1 MSPCFSGWEWQGLFL
16 TFRAGQ
22 GRGTKFSTFSSP
34 KVENEPPPG
43 KRSIFSRNVVQYQ
56 QKRSGEHMLE
66 NRTIAAIATPP
77 GQGGIAVVRLSGP
90 ESYPIAE
97 RVFRPMDSRK
107 RVRSV
112 EHTSEL
118 QSRFDSV

>member
-22 GRGTKFSTFSSP
+22 GRGAKFSTFSGQ

-43 KRSIFSRNVVQYQ
+43 KRSIFSWNVVQYQ

-107 RVRSV
+107 RVRRGRP
-112 EHTSEL
+112 L
-118 QSRFDSV
+118 